1 MVKTTLKIE
10 GMMCGMCEAHI
21 NDLIRREFKVK
32 KVSSSHI
39 NGEAVVISDDDLP
52 FDKLKS
58 AIDSTGYTLTDAK
71 SEEYEKK
78 SFFDRLRGK

>member
-10 GMMCGMCEAHI
+10 GMRCGMCEAHI

-39 NGEAVVISDDDLP
+39 NGEAVVISDDNLP

-58 AIDSTGYTLTDAK
+58 AIDAGGYTLTDAK

>member
-39 NGEAVVISDDDLP
+39 NGEAVVI
-52 FDKLKS
+52 
-58 AIDSTGYTLTDAK
+58 
-71 SEEYEKK
+71 
-78 SFFDRLRGK
+78 

>member
-39 NGEAVVISDDDLP
+39 NGEAVVISDDDLS

-58 AIDSTGYTLTDAK
+58 AIDAGGYTLTDAK

>member
-58 AIDSTGYTLTDAK
+58 AIDAGRYTPTDAK